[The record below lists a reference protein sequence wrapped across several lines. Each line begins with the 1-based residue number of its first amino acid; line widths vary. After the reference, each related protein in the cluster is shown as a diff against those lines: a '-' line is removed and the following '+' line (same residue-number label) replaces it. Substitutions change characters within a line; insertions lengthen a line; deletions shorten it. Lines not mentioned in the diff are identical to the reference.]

1 MDVDAVPVAAIFRL
15 LSTAAVAADAAVLRH
30 RDVVIVLHLLRDDRH
45 VCLCGE
51 DLAA

>member
-30 RDVVIVLHLLRDDRH
+30 RDVVLLHLLRDDRH